1 MTGLTLII
9 TGAWCSETSGAAMT
23 TLAFTTALGPTPGAC
38 AVNLSLMLF
47 AFTTILGWSSYAEK
61 CAVYLFG
68 LNCKIYFRIVFILFV
83 ASYILIVM
91 YVDMNNI
98 SDRTAINSVWV
109 VSDIANGLMA
119 FPNLIALFMLRKV
132 VVSETVDYFRNFL
145 PKAKRQ

>member
-1 MTGLTLII
+1 MEGGRGRRDLEIVEEIRGSHRMLPTGSI
-9 TGAWCSETSGAAMT
+9 
-23 TLAFTTALGPTPGAC
+23 
-38 AVNLSLMLF
+38 

-68 LNCKIYFRIVFILFV
+68 LNCRIYFRIVFILFV